1 MTPFHQQRCLQTYR
15 LGSQCLS
22 LIGTGAQSKLA
33 APQTTPMSAGQPP
46 RGVQPESQK
55 HCAESPPHRSG
66 WLTPFHTLPLL
77 NLCSADKDLHKPT
90 LLVCLHCPRRMTSS
104 AHGTLVRE
112 VSATG
117 HILSG
122 SVCVRHVPHAIS
134 LKDAYVPSMLR
145 SRAPSCSQIVKV
157 LFKHPCNIIMSP
169 KMFTN
174 IFILMES
181 WIKHNVTE

>member
-1 MTPFHQQRCLQTYR
+1 VSLFDWNWRPVQARSTAHDTHVRRPAPARC
-15 LGSQCLS
+15 
-22 LIGTGAQSKLA
+22 A
-33 APQTTPMSAGQPP
+33 ARVTKTL
-46 RGVQPESQK
+46 RR
-55 HCAESPPHRSG
+55 ESPAQIWLVDALPHASSVEPVLSG
-66 WLTPFHTLPLL
+66 RGPPLPSL
-77 NLCSADKDLHKPT
+77 PT
-90 LLVCLHCPRRMTSS
+90 SLVCLHCPRRMTSS

-122 SVCVRHVPHAIS
+122 SVCVMHVPHAMS

-157 LFKHPCNIIMSP
+157 LFKHLRKIIMSP

-174 IFILMES
+174 IFILLECMDQA
-181 WIKHNVTE
+181 